1 MQASASGITK
11 KTKEDKAMYKRI
23 AVIIEVL
30 LLLAVLGLIYYLT
43 SSFSDFK
50 PSSLAENAESF
61 SERIKSFF
69 GGGTE

>member
-1 MQASASGITK
+1 
-11 KTKEDKAMYKRI
+11 MYKRI

>member
-1 MQASASGITK
+1 
-11 KTKEDKAMYKRI
+11 MYKRI

-50 PSSLAENAESF
+50 PSSLAENAEDITKS
-61 SERIKSFF
+61 IKNFF